1 MFAVLLDSTHK
12 VIGED
17 LVVASNERK
26 TLWACGI
33 PNGLTINSN
42 ANLFIAVQHSVQV
55 WEIISLGILQRDAW
69 WNVRLSPAQ
78 W

>member
-55 WEIISLGILQRDAW
+55 WEIISLGILQRDTW

>member
-1 MFAVLLDSTHK
+1 MLDSTHK
-12 VIGED
+12 VIRED
-17 LVVASNERK
+17 LVVASNEGK

-78 W
+78 